1 MMENKVILDF
11 LVTLDLAVTLD
22 FKVLLEKRVNLGPLV
37 AKGILVCLV
46 KKETLDPLA
55 LKGLLVLLVIKGHQV
70 LKVQLV
76 RVAIQDLLEKWEDPV
91 FQENQDFLVHLEK
104 LVLGV

>member
-22 FKVLLEKRVNLGPLV
+22 FKVPLEKRVNLGPLA

-46 KKETLDPLA
+46 KKETLDP
-55 LKGLLVLLVIKGHQV
+55 
-70 LKVQLV
+70 
-76 RVAIQDLLEKWEDPV
+76 
-91 FQENQDFLVHLEK
+91 
-104 LVLGV
+104 

>member
-1 MMENKVILDF
+1 MYTLENHAQNDSVVFNLN
-11 LVTLDLAVTLD
+11 
-22 FKVLLEKRVNLGPLV
+22 LLIIYRVNLDPLV

-55 LKGLLVLLVIKGHQV
+55 LKGLLVLLVIKGYQV

-76 RVAIQDLLEKWEDPV
+76 RVAIQVSYIQNINIQYLPSLKDKY
-91 FQENQDFLVHLEK
+91 K
-104 LVLGV
+104 LTFVDNPA

>member
-1 MMENKVILDF
+1 MENKVILDF

-22 FKVLLEKRVNLGPLV
+22 FKVPLEKRVNLGPLV

-55 LKGLLVLLVIKGHQV
+55 LKDLLVLLEIKGHQV

-76 RVAIQDLLEKWEDPV
+76 RVAIQDLLEKWEDLV

>member
-1 MMENKVILDF
+1 MIMLPESHAQNGSVIFNLN
-11 LVTLDLAVTLD
+11 
-22 FKVLLEKRVNLGPLV
+22 LLIIYRVNLGPLV

-76 RVAIQDLLEKWEDPV
+76 RVAIQV
-91 FQENQDFLVHLEK
+91 FHVQNINTLRAPS
-104 LVLGV
+104 